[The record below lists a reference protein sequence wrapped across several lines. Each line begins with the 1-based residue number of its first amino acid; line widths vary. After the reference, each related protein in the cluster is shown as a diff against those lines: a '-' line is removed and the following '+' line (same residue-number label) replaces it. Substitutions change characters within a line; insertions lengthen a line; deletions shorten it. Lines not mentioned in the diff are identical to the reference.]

1 MNEINKIASSIFVAP
16 LMFGIGATIEN
27 TGRPGALAVAHMLY
41 GWAIIWAIAW
51 HGLVVAHPDAADR
64 VGRGRW
70 HPGGRRSPKHRHHHL
85 EHRMLNAVRIAAIR
99 HCFGEPQANTMF
111 ALRLPQKQHATIGR
125 LAAAGKSTV
134 SYCHAGLI
142 REATGGNTS
151 LLSAVSIPRPPL
163 PG

>member
-1 MNEINKIASSIFVAP
+1 MVDCEASLP
-16 LMFGIGATIEN
+16 
-27 TGRPGALAVAHMLY
+27 ALRT
-41 GWAIIWAIAW
+41 
-51 HGLVVAHPDAADR
+51 AADHELHKR
-64 VGRGRW
+64 IVPQPVEVDCILVPAGNRQNT
-70 HPGGRRSPKHRHHHL
+70 RHHHF
-85 EHRMLNAVRIAAIR
+85 EHRMPDAVRIAAIW

-134 SYCHAGLI
+134 SCCHPGLI

-151 LLSAVSIPRPPL
+151 LLRESGTFRNRSLRNLISASGVYKRRSAVSIPRPLLAL